1 MMNDSDPGGQG
12 AGLCGR
18 CRHARV
24 ILNDRGSRFSMCRR
38 AATDPR
44 FARYPRLPVLQCPGF
59 EAEATP
65 ATIEGRMHAIE
76 PARLKDGVTLRDLP
90 GEPEPAEAGAQAEQ
104 AQIIRGRAL
113 IFWDP
118 KSLPGTKFARK
129 LDAIDTDQIT
139 PAQDCVSESLETL
152 DERWKAGSFRFLM
165 PDFRARVHA
174 GQTFVIAGDRFAIGS
189 SREMSPAGLKGVAD
203 EAGLTLVVVCGGN
216 MGDIFRRNS
225 LNLGL
230 HVLQSPEAV
239 ADAQDND
246 ELSFDPATRT
256 LRNETQSKTY
266 SPVALSPKEE
276 EIRRSGGIIT
286 VGRREFRKSVLTR
299 PSVDWPDG
307 YAAERM
313 TTTEQIV
320 WAHRVDKQL
329 TPAELAPGTTLRV
342 YADLLPASDGTAPFA
357 IHTFNQITGGTAID
371 PRQAAIA
378 NDHFVFTGV
387 EADDKQTSIGRAFAR
402 THGIEKPY
410 YATPGDGIF
419 HFYFPEQG
427 LVVPG
432 QFIPGADSHSRAYGA
447 YGAVGIGVGSTTL
460 GFGWATG
467 YIYVTMARQRRVV
480 FTGRLQP
487 WVSGKD
493 IVLELLRQWGA
504 QQSQGMSVELVDADR
519 QLPIAYRNTIAN
531 MMAEA
536 EAMNGVFAQD
546 DVTTA
551 WYQQKGIVE
560 LPYPRV
566 TPGPDAVY
574 AIDESIDLSSVQ
586 PMIAKPF
593 SPGNAFPADEVA
605 RERITFDKALIGSCT
620 NGSYD
625 DLLQA
630 ALVLRAARGRGSA
643 RVAKDLAVFP
653 GSGGVGRR
661 IEQPDPRLGGE
672 SIAQVFR
679 SVGGEIRQS
688 WCGPCF
694 GQGPDALTP
703 GQRAITSFN
712 RNWQNRM
719 GFGGEGYLASPAVV
733 AASALLGFMAPPS
746 ELGLEWRPEEYGV

>member
-1 MMNDSDPGGQG
+1 
-12 AGLCGR
+12 
-18 CRHARV
+18 
-24 ILNDRGSRFSMCRR
+24 
-38 AATDPR
+38 
-44 FARYPRLPVLQCPGF
+44 
-59 EAEATP
+59 
-65 ATIEGRMHAIE
+65 MHLIA
-76 PARLKDGVTLRDLP
+76 PARLKDGKTTRDLP
-90 GEPEPAEAGAQAEQ
+90 PDSPATGEGVSRTL
-104 AQIIRGRAL
+104 IRGRAL
-113 IFWDP
+113 VFWDP
-118 KSLPGTKFARK
+118 KALPGTKFARK

-139 PAQDCVSESLETL
+139 PAQDCVSESLDTL
-152 DERWKAGSFRFLM
+152 DERWKAGSFRYLM
-165 PDFRARVHA
+165 PDFRERVHR
-174 GQTFVIAGDRFAIGS
+174 GENFVVAGDRFAIGS
-189 SREMSPAGLKGVAD
+189 SREMSPAGLKGVAE
-203 EAGLTLVVVCGGN
+203 EAGLELVIVCGHN

-225 LNLGL
+225 FNLGL
-230 HVLQSPEAV
+230 HVVQSSEAV
-239 ADAQDND
+239 SDARDGD
-246 ELSFDPATRT
+246 EFSFDPVTRA
-256 LRNETQSKTY
+256 LRNESQNKSYT
-266 SPVALSPKEE
+266 PVPLSAKEE
-276 EIRRSGGIIT
+276 EIRRSGGIFE

-299 PSVDWPDG
+299 PAVDWPEPH
-307 YAAERM
+307 AAERM

-320 WAHRVDKQL
+320 WAHRVDKDLGAQDL
-329 TPAELAPGTTLRV
+329 RPGTTLRV

-357 IHTFNQITGGTAID
+357 IHTFNQITGGDTID

-378 NDHFVFTGV
+378 NDHFVFTGLD
-387 EADDKQTSIGRAFAR
+387 ADNRQTAIGREFAR
-402 THGIEKPY
+402 LHGIRKPY

-427 LVVPG
+427 LVMPG

-460 GFGWATG
+460 GFGWSTG
-467 YIYVTMARQRRVV
+467 YIYFTLARQRRVV
-480 FTGRLQP
+480 FRGRLQP

-493 IVLELLRQWGA
+493 IVLELLRRWGA
-504 QQSQGMSVELVDADR
+504 KQSQGMSVELVDADK

-536 EAMNGVFAQD
+536 EALNGIFAPD
-546 DVTTA
+546 DITSA
-551 WYQQKGIVE
+551 WYARKGITN
-560 LPYPRV
+560 LPYPPIA
-566 TPGPDAVY
+566 PGIDAAY
-574 AIDESIDLSSVQ
+574 EIDESLDLSTVQ

-605 RERITFDKALIGSCT
+605 RERLTFDKALIGSCT

-630 ALVLRAARGRGSA
+630 ALVLRAARDQGATKVA
-643 RVAKDLAVFP
+643 RALAIFP
-653 GSGGVGRR
+653 GSGGVGRQ

-694 GQGPDALTP
+694 GQGPDALTQ

-719 GFGGEGYLASPAVV
+719 GLGGEGYLASPAVV

-746 ELGLEWRPEEYGV
+746 DLGLEWHPETFGV